1 MIFWKSRAER
11 YKNGRYHEIHGQ
23 ICGQFPKKKREY
35 CTVMVRYGEKY
46 GRGKKGV
53 GRAAMGHSRR
63 AALDWYVH
71 LAMDIRWKY
80 WDSLLIF
87 YGQIYGLA

>member
-1 MIFWKSRAER
+1 
-11 YKNGRYHEIHGQ
+11 
-23 ICGQFPKKKREY
+23 
-35 CTVMVRYGEKY
+35 
-46 GRGKKGV
+46 
-53 GRAAMGHSRR
+53 MGHSRR

-87 YGQIYGLA
+87 YGQIYGQAR